1 MNDPE
6 RGQAHLARS
15 LRMLAE
21 IEAATETSPR
31 IETAIMAHWETSR
44 CSAAKAN
51 RSRTRRIVRGAA
63 TAAAGITILGALV
76 GQRWWP
82 RGADEPAR
90 TPEYTTV
97 AVVGG
102 PLMAG
107 EPIRVVRM
115 RVARSV
121 LGELG
126 IPSPNTSHEVRLK
139 PDTTDVR
146 LEPSSTE
153 VRLKPEITEVR
164 LKPDTTEVRLKPD
177 TTIET
182 VDIDVL
188 VGEDGVARGVRVP
201 ISEL

>member
-1 MNDPE
+1 MNHQE
-6 RGQAHLARS
+6 RGDARLARS
-15 LRMLAE
+15 LEMLAE
-21 IEAATETSPR
+21 IEDASTTPVSVEAAVMAGWDTAHAPQARSRRSRVVRAAATT
-31 IETAIMAHWETSR
+31 
-44 CSAAKAN
+44 
-51 RSRTRRIVRGAA
+51 
-63 TAAAGITILGALV
+63 AAGITLVSALAWQPIRNERANV
-76 GQRWWP
+76 HDAARL
-82 RGADEPAR
+82 EPDA
-90 TPEYTTV
+90 TNEYTTV

-126 IPSPNTSHEVRLK
+126 IPSSAQHGAAQV
-139 PDTTDVR
+139 
-146 LEPSSTE
+146 
-153 VRLKPEITEVR
+153 
-164 LKPDTTEVRLKPD
+164 
-177 TTIET
+177 ET